1 MVKISA
7 LEKEI
12 SRLTES
18 YNYYLTKALETIHFD
33 EQAYLWHLD
42 ACKRIRKQIANLNKH
57 IKELEEK

>member
-7 LEKEI
+7 LEREV
-12 SRLTES
+12 SRLTER

-33 EQAYLWHLD
+33 EKEYIANLN
-42 ACKRIRKQIANLNKH
+42 ACKCIRKQIANLNKH